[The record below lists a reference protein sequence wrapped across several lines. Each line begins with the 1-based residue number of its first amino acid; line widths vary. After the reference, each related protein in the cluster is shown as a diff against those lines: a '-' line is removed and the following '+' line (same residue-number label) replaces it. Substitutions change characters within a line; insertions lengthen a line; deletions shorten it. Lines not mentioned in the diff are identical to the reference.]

1 MLTAIQTG
9 SFVTRARVRV
19 YSALLLLAYTATI
32 VALLATAD
40 GIVDRAGRP
49 IGTDFA
55 NVYAAGRLALEG
67 KAPEAYDWPAHH
79 ATQKR
84 ISGRED
90 IPHYGWHY
98 PPMFLLVAAALAALP
113 YLGALLVYQAAT
125 LAAYL
130 AVVRAIVGRPQTWLL
145 ALAFPG
151 VFVNVTHGH
160 NGFITAAL
168 LGAGLVLLDRRPML
182 AGLAL
187 GALAYKPQLGLL
199 VPLVL
204 AVSGRWQVIGWAAGT
219 VAALA
224 GITLALFG
232 TDTFA
237 AFWHSLPL
245 TGLIVR
251 EGAPGFYKIQSLY
264 AGLRLAGAPADLA
277 NAAQLALAL
286 AAAAG
291 LVALWRSTAAFELKA
306 AGLILGCVIATPYV
320 LDYDLVVLAPAIAFL
335 AANGLRQGFA
345 PYEVT
350 VMTALWVLPLFART
364 IAEATAISLAPLVL
378 IAAFLFILERAGVL
392 PDWAQLRRAHQP
404 KG

>member
-219 VAALA
+219 AAALA

-277 NAAQLALAL
+277 NAAQLALTL

>member
-90 IPHYGWHY
+90 TPHYGWHY

-277 NAAQLALAL
+277 NAAQLALTL

-335 AANGLRQGFA
+335 AAHGLRQGFA

-350 VMTALWVLPLFART
+350 VMTALWVLPFFART

>member
-1 MLTAIQTG
+1 MQTG
-9 SFVTRARVRV
+9 SFVTRGRVRV
-19 YSALLLLAYTATI
+19 YSALLLFAYAATI
-32 VALLATAD
+32 AVLLATAD

-84 ISGRED
+84 VSGRED

-98 PPMFLLVAAALAALP
+98 PPIFLLVAAALAALP
-113 YLGALLVYQAAT
+113 YLGALFVYQAVT

-130 AVVRAIVGRPQTWLL
+130 AVVRAIVGRPEAWLL

-204 AVSGRWQVIGWAAGT
+204 AVSGRWQVIGWAAAA

-224 GITLALFG
+224 GVTLALFG

-245 TGLIVR
+245 TGLVVR

-264 AGLRLAGAPADLA
+264 AGLRLVGAPAELA

-291 LVALWRSTAAFELKA
+291 LVALWRSAAAFELKA

-335 AANGLRQGFA
+335 AAHGLRQGFA

-350 VMTALWVLPLFART
+350 VMTALWVLPFFART
-364 IAEATAISLAPLVL
+364 VAEAAALPLGPIVL
-378 IAAFLFILERAGVL
+378 IAAFAFILDRAGVL
-392 PDWAQLRRAHQP
+392 PRWTLFGRAHEP
-404 KG
+404 EA

>member
-1 MLTAIQTG
+1 VLTAIQTG

-219 VAALA
+219 AAALA

-335 AANGLRQGFA
+335 AAHGLRQGFA

-350 VMTALWVLPLFART
+350 VMTALWVLPFFART